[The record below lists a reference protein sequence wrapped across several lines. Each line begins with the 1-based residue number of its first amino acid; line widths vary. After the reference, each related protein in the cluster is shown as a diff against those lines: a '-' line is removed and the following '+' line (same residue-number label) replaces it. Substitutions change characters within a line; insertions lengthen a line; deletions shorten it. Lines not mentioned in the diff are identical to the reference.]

1 MVDIYIP
8 EQKLDKNLRNQYF
21 DYQKAGT
28 LDVLSA
34 TADEAFYHNP
44 LNAANRLFE
53 QYTGEGREGRVL
65 SKDEW
70 ASSEYFREGLTVD
83 DEGIKEG
90 LANLLAQRHDERL
103 DFRTTLNR
111 SKGGFGLG
119 AAQFAVGFG
128 VSMLDPINIASAFV
142 PSVAVLR
149 GASAAQKAFQFP
161 NVAAK
166 AVGAKKA
173 NRFTTGMMDGAI
185 GATLVEP
192 LVIGAAAAEQDSEYG
207 LMDSFLN
214 VTFGAA
220 FGGAI
225 FYGAGKISDR
235 YQKLP
240 LKTKDKAQ
248 TTSIGQAL
256 ADQEINVEP
265 IINQGEAEVAARN
278 ARKVADDAAAQQQK
292 SPYDEDYAYDFGD
305 GSEAVRISELSE
317 QELTDLAN
325 AADLRLE
332 AAGQANDEV
341 ALQQAKDDKEAIAI
355 QQRRNAGEVVERPKE
370 IDPNEEVQ
378 AEIAKLQKEIDDI
391 QESAQA
397 KADEE
402 NDSRSAVSSFFRRS
416 FGEDAD
422 DELLGRL
429 PDQEKAEV
437 TLTKKQKA
445 TIAKNEKKIS
455 ELQSKLVEVDDAVS
469 QPQAQVAD
477 VPQVEQQQIQPT
489 PLGRLSEYA
498 DDVDEINAQRLE
510 QEELD
515 INEIE
520 AENQL
525 MLEGLTTP
533 ENLAALPQDA
543 KDSLNFADIDTKLTK
558 YEEVVEAGRVCV
570 VGSKSE

>member
-173 NRFTTGMMDGAI
+173 NRFATGMMDGAI

-240 LKTKDKAQ
+240 LKTKDEAQ

-278 ARKVADDAAAQQQK
+278 ARKVADDAAAQQKK
-292 SPYDEDYAYDFGD
+292 SPYDEDYTYDFGD

-317 QELTDLAN
+317 QELTNLAD

-370 IDPNEEVQ
+370 VDPNEEVQ

-397 KADEE
+397 KAVDE
-402 NDSRSAVSSFFRRS
+402 DDARSAVSGLLARS
-416 FGEDAD
+416 LPEDAD
-422 DELLGRL
+422 VEL
-429 PDQEKAEV
+429 PDAQKAEV
-437 TLTKKQKA
+437 TLTKKEKA
-445 TIAKNEKKIS
+445 KIAKNEKKIS
-455 ELQSKLVEVDDAVS
+455 ELQSKLVEADDAVA

-543 KDSLNFADIDTKLTK
+543 KDSLDFADIDTKVTK

>member
-173 NRFTTGMMDGAI
+173 NRFATGMMDGAI

-240 LKTKDKAQ
+240 LKTKDEAQ

-292 SPYDEDYAYDFGD
+292 SPYDEDYTYDFGD

-317 QELTDLAN
+317 QELTDLAD

-370 IDPNEEVQ
+370 VDPNEEVQ

-397 KADEE
+397 KAVDE
-402 NDSRSAVSSFFRRS
+402 DDARSAVSGLLARS
-416 FGEDAD
+416 LPEDAD
-422 DELLGRL
+422 VEL
-429 PDQEKAEV
+429 PDAQKAEV
-437 TLTKKQKA
+437 TLTKKEKA
-445 TIAKNEKKIS
+445 KIAKNEKKIS
-455 ELQSKLVEVDDAVS
+455 ELQSKLVEADDAVV

-525 MLEGLTTP
+525 MLEGLTAP

-543 KDSLNFADIDTKLTK
+543 KDSLDFADIDTKVTK

>member
-1 MVDIYIP
+1 
-8 EQKLDKNLRNQYF
+8 
-21 DYQKAGT
+21 
-28 LDVLSA
+28 
-34 TADEAFYHNP
+34 
-44 LNAANRLFE
+44 
-53 QYTGEGREGRVL
+53 
-65 SKDEW
+65 
-70 ASSEYFREGLTVD
+70 
-83 DEGIKEG
+83 
-90 LANLLAQRHDERL
+90 
-103 DFRTTLNR
+103 
-111 SKGGFGLG
+111 
-119 AAQFAVGFG
+119 
-128 VSMLDPINIASAFV
+128 
-142 PSVAVLR
+142 
-149 GASAAQKAFQFP
+149 
-161 NVAAK
+161 
-166 AVGAKKA
+166 
-173 NRFTTGMMDGAI
+173 
-185 GATLVEP
+185 
-192 LVIGAAAAEQDSEYG
+192 
-207 LMDSFLN
+207 
-214 VTFGAA
+214 
-220 FGGAI
+220 
-225 FYGAGKISDR
+225 
-235 YQKLP
+235 
-240 LKTKDKAQ
+240 
-248 TTSIGQAL
+248 
-256 ADQEINVEP
+256 
-265 IINQGEAEVAARN
+265 
-278 ARKVADDAAAQQQK
+278 
-292 SPYDEDYAYDFGD
+292 
-305 GSEAVRISELSE
+305 LSE
-317 QELTDLAN
+317 QELTDLAD

-341 ALQQAKDDKEAIAI
+341 ALQQAKNDKEAIAI

-370 IDPNEEVQ
+370 VDPNEEVQ
-378 AEIAKLQKEIDDI
+378 AEIAKLRKEIDDI

-445 TIAKNEKKIS
+445 KIAKNEKKIS
-455 ELQSKLVEVDDAVS
+455 ELQSKLVEADEAVV

-510 QEELD
+510 QEELNA
-515 INEIE
+515 NEIE

-543 KDSLNFADIDTKLTK
+543 KDSLDFADIDTKITK

>member
-149 GASAAQKAFQFP
+149 GASVAQKAFQFP

-166 AVGAKKA
+166 AVSARKA

-185 GATLVEP
+185 GAGLVEP

-240 LKTKDKAQ
+240 LKTKDEAQ

-292 SPYDEDYAYDFGD
+292 SPYDEDYTYDFGD

-317 QELTDLAN
+317 QELTDLAD

-370 IDPNEEVQ
+370 VDPNEEVQ
-378 AEIAKLQKEIDDI
+378 AEIAKLRKEIDDI

-397 KADEE
+397 KAVDE
-402 NDSRSAVSSFFRRS
+402 DDARSAVSGLLARS
-416 FGEDAD
+416 LPEDAD
-422 DELLGRL
+422 VEL
-429 PDQEKAEV
+429 PDAQKAEV
-437 TLTKKQKA
+437 TLTKKEKA
-445 TIAKNEKKIS
+445 KIAKNEKKIS
-455 ELQSKLVEVDDAVS
+455 ELQSKLVEADDAVA

-543 KDSLNFADIDTKLTK
+543 KDSLDFADIDTKVTK

>member
-8 EQKLDKNLRNQYF
+8 EQRLDKNLRNQYF

-173 NRFTTGMMDGAI
+173 NRFATGMMDGAI

-240 LKTKDKAQ
+240 LKTKDEAQ

-292 SPYDEDYAYDFGD
+292 SPYDEDYTYDFGD

-317 QELTDLAN
+317 QELTDLAD

-370 IDPNEEVQ
+370 VDPNEEVQ

-397 KADEE
+397 KAVDE
-402 NDSRSAVSSFFRRS
+402 DDARSAVSGLLARS
-416 FGEDAD
+416 LPEDAD
-422 DELLGRL
+422 VEL
-429 PDQEKAEV
+429 PDAQKAEV
-437 TLTKKQKA
+437 TLTKKEKA
-445 TIAKNEKKIS
+445 KIAKNEKKIS
-455 ELQSKLVEVDDAVS
+455 ELQSKLVEADDAVS

-543 KDSLNFADIDTKLTK
+543 KDSLDFADIDTKVTK